1 MNGNILK
8 IAHQQKALGVKQ
20 GIEAACAILSAAVWN
35 TSDELGFT
43 DEQRARV
50 YGVFKDEM
58 NNMLRTVSQ
67 CSSTAQLEENAEYI
81 VGKANELRRRM
92 VSDEQ

>member
-43 DEQRARV
+43 EEQRSRV
-50 YGVFKDEM
+50 YGVFTDEM
-58 NNMLRTVSQ
+58 NNMMRIIGQ
-67 CSSTAQLEENAEYI
+67 CDSATQLEENAEYI